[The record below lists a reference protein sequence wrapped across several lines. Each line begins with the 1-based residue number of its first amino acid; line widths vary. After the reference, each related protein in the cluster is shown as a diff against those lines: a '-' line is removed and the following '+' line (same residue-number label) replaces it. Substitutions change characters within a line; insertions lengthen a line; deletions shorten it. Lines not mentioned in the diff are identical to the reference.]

1 MKSHSR
7 HACEETSR
15 CPQHKTEPD
24 QLAALRESF
33 MVASETTRHVIT
45 CKACGAKWSLAT
57 RAGGVNGANIL
68 HLLNHAAG
76 CR

>member
-1 MKSHSR
+1 MD
-7 HACEETSR
+7 TSR
-15 CPQHKTEPD
+15 AKPD
-24 QLAALRESF
+24 PLAPLRESF
-33 MVASETTRHVIT
+33 TVETERTRHVVT